1 MALFRLLRSGD
12 PAVPTGACSRSVDVA
27 QVFDLRF
34 TPGLRLRSRTVDG
47 LAEPC
52 GRRCLVPH
60 EYPGDRAAE
69 GRNRVDPA
77 LAAQI
82 RVLEDEVTLL
92 RRRLTES
99 PRHVR
104 LLEERLA

>member
-1 MALFRLLRSGD
+1 MAHDHPSDRTGGGRDRID
-12 PAVPTGACSRSVDVA
+12 PT
-27 QVFDLRF
+27 
-34 TPGLRLRSRTVDG
+34 
-47 LAEPC
+47 
-52 GRRCLVPH
+52 
-60 EYPGDRAAE
+60 
-69 GRNRVDPA
+69 

-104 LLEERLA
+104 LLEERLAEASASVAQLTERNTKLV

>member
-1 MALFRLLRSGD
+1 MD
-12 PAVPTGACSRSVDVA
+12 PI
-27 QVFDLRF
+27 
-34 TPGLRLRSRTVDG
+34 
-47 LAEPC
+47 
-52 GRRCLVPH
+52 
-60 EYPGDRAAE
+60 
-69 GRNRVDPA
+69 

-104 LLEERLA
+104 LLEERLAEASASVAQLTERNTKLVDTLRDARGQLLALREEVDRLAQPPSGYGVFLGDFDDGTVDVFT

>member
-1 MALFRLLRSGD
+1 M
-12 PAVPTGACSRSVDVA
+12 
-27 QVFDLRF
+27 
-34 TPGLRLRSRTVDG
+34 
-47 LAEPC
+47 
-52 GRRCLVPH
+52 PH

-69 GRNRVDPA
+69 GRNRIDPA

-104 LLEERLA
+104 LLEERLAEASASVAQLTERNAKLVDTLRNI